1 MGGSFRASAFF
12 LTGLVWLILASL
24 LGLGLFFG
32 MVLASP
38 LPSFLRS
45 VHVHGALVG
54 GVAQMIL
61 GAILSFVPPL
71 LLSQEDDTSQSYPG
85 LYFAFNGGT
94 VGMIAGFTMHSDMI
108 IGLGGLFIILAFLPS
123 LLQSLKL
130 IQTKISSIPV
140 SLWIYGLALL
150 VLLAGLSIGEAMALR
165 LISLTDMGSAR
176 LAHIHFNVLGFVTLA
191 IIGTMHHFFP
201 TILKAPLHSAL
212 LGRLTF
218 FLVPAGVLALI
229 VGFLGSFLWVQIG
242 AGALLMTGTL
252 LYTYNIFQTWSQ
264 AGKPKSIASDH
275 LMVAT
280 LFLVISIIT
289 GVLVSLN
296 YLWDPPK
303 FPMGTIHLMAYTH
316 LALIGFMLH
325 TIFGALSYVLPTS
338 LASIRASSPT
348 ARESYLAQLMQ
359 TVEQWRSL
367 QVTTLT
373 MGTLGIALVA
383 TLLWQ
388 FPLYS
393 PEVKYA
399 TWGTIGFLFFSFLLF
414 SVKIG
419 VLWSKHP
426 SK

>member
-1 MGGSFRASAFF
+1 MGGNFRASAFF

-32 MVLASP
+32 MVLASS
-38 LPSFLRS
+38 LPPVLRS
-45 VHVHGALVG
+45 IHVHGALVG

-61 GAILSFVPPL
+61 GAILAFVPPL
-71 LLSQEDDTSQSYPG
+71 LHSEEEQSSQSYPG

-94 VGMIAGFTMHSDMI
+94 LGLVLGFSMQSHLTIGIA
-108 IGLGGLFIILAFLPS
+108 GLFIILAFLPS
-123 LLQSLKL
+123 LIQSLKL
-130 IQTKISSIPV
+130 IHTKISSIPV

-150 VLLAGLSIGEAMALR
+150 VLLSGLAIGEAMAFR
-165 LISLTDMGSAR
+165 LISLSDMGSAR

-201 TILKAPLHSAL
+201 TILKAPLHSAV

-218 FLVPAGVLALI
+218 FLVPGGVIALI
-229 VGFLGSFLWVQIG
+229 IGFLVNHLWIQIG
-242 AGALLMTGTL
+242 AGALLITGTVV
-252 LYTYNIFQTWSQ
+252 YAYNIFQTWNM

-280 LFLVISIIT
+280 IFLVISILT

-316 LALIGFMLH
+316 LALIGFILH
-325 TIFGALSYVLPTS
+325 TIFGALSHVLPTS
-338 LASIRASSPT
+338 LANARVSSLKN
-348 ARESYLAQLMQ
+348 RETYLAQLMQ

-393 PEVKYA
+393 PEVKYT
-399 TWGTIGFLFFSFLLF
+399 TWGTMGFLFLSFILF

-419 VLWSKHP
+419 VLWSKRP
-426 SK
+426 SE